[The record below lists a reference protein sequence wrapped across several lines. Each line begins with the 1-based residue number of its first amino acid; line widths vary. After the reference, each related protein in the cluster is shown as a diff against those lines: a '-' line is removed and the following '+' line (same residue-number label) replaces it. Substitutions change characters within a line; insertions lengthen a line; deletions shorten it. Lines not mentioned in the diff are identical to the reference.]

1 MNPMQ
6 PAAPYAQ
13 QLDGIHV
20 PLVTPFAVDGSVAC
34 DALESLA
41 HQVLDDGA
49 TGLVALGTTAEAA
62 TLDEDERRAVTD
74 VVARVCRERS
84 APLIIGA
91 GSNDTRATAAALRG
105 LKAWPE
111 ATAALV
117 PVPYFTRP
125 SEAGVVAHFT
135 ALAQASPLPLVV
147 YNIPSRTGRTVGV
160 DTLRRLA
167 ELPGVAGVK
176 HAVGAVDADTV
187 ALLADP
193 PADFAVL
200 CGEDDFAS
208 AMFALGA
215 AGGILAAAHIA
226 TGRWAELAAAWRTG
240 ETARARRL
248 GGELTVL
255 AQALFAEPNPGV
267 IKGVLHAQG
276 RIPTP
281 SVRLPLLPA
290 SSAAV
295 EAAHGAA
302 HDGLGQAPVSASAG
316 SR

>member
-1 MNPMQ
+1 M
-6 PAAPYAQ
+6 

-20 PLVTPFAVDGSVAC
+20 PLVTPFAADGSLARG
-34 DALESLA
+34 ALESLA

-49 TGLVALGTTAEAA
+49 AALVALGTTAEAA
-62 TLDEDERRAVTD
+62 TLDEDEQRAVTD

-84 APLIIGA
+84 APLIIGV

-111 ATAALV
+111 AVAALV

-125 SEAGVVAHFT
+125 SEAGVIAHFA
-135 ALAQASPLPLVV
+135 ALAEESPLPLLV
-147 YNIPSRTGRTVGV
+147 YNIPYRTGRTIGV
-160 DTLRRLA
+160 DALRQLA
-167 ELPGVAGVK
+167 AVPGVAGVK
-176 HAVGAVDADTV
+176 QAVGAVDADTV

-193 PADFAVL
+193 PDGFAIL
-200 CGEDDFAS
+200 CGEDAFAS
-208 AMFALGA
+208 ATLALGA

-226 TGRWAELAAAWRTG
+226 TGRWVELAQAWRTG
-240 ETARARRL
+240 DTRRARRL
-248 GGELTVL
+248 GGSLTAL
-255 AQALFAEPNPGV
+255 AQALFAEPNPAV
-267 IKGVLHAQG
+267 IKGVLHAAG

-290 SSAAV
+290 SHASVDAAL
-295 EAAHGAA
+295 E
-302 HDGLGQAPVSASAG
+302 LVSAE